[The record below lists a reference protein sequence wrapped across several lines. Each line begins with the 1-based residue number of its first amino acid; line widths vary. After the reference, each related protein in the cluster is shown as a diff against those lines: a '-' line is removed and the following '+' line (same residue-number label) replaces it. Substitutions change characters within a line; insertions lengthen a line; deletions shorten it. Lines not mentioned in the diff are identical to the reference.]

1 MLTIEQLQVHLN
13 LDAGTLQLWIEEGW
27 LLPRRDP
34 DFAFSEGDVA
44 RAQLILD
51 LKREMGVND
60 EGIGIILSL
69 VDQMHGLRRVLREL
83 MQASQEAGLP
93 RS

>member
-13 LDAGTLQLWIEEGW
+13 LDAGTLQLWIGEGW

-34 DFAFSEGDVA
+34 DLAFSEGDVA

-69 VDQMHGLRRVLREL
+69 IDQMHGLRRVLREL
-83 MQASQEAGLP
+83 MQASQEAGMP

>member
-1 MLTIEQLQVHLN
+1 MLTVEQLQVRLG
-13 LDAGTLQLWIEEGW
+13 LDAGTLHLWIEEGW
-27 LLPRRDP
+27 LLPRRNP
-34 DFAFSEGDVA
+34 DLAFSEGDVA
-44 RAQLILD
+44 RVQLILD

-83 MQASQEAGLP
+83 LQSSRGDGMPQP
-93 RS
+93 

>member
-1 MLTIEQLQVHLN
+1 MTIEQLQVRLN
-13 LDAGTLQLWIEEGW
+13 LDAGALQLWIDEGW
-27 LLPRRDP
+27 LLPRGDP
-34 DFAFSEGDVA
+34 DLAFTEGDVA

>member
-1 MLTIEQLQVHLN
+1 MLTIEQLQVRLD
-13 LDAGTLQLWIEEGW
+13 LDAGTLHLWIEEGW
-27 LLPRRDP
+27 LLPRRNP
-34 DFAFSEGDVA
+34 DLAFSEGDVA

-83 MQASQEAGLP
+83 LQASHGDGMLH
-93 RS
+93 S

>member
-1 MLTIEQLQVHLN
+1 MLTVEQLQVRLD
-13 LDAGTLQLWIEEGW
+13 LDAGTLDPWIDEGW

-34 DFAFSEGDVA
+34 DLAFSERDVA

-83 MQASQEAGLP
+83 MQASHEAGMP

>member
-1 MLTIEQLQVHLN
+1 MADTQ
-13 LDAGTLQLWIEEGW
+13 
-27 LLPRRDP
+27 RDP
-34 DFAFSEGDVA
+34 DLAFSEGNVA

-69 VDQMHGLRRVLREL
+69 IDQMHGLRRVLREL
-83 MQASQEAGLP
+83 MQANQEARLP

>member
-1 MLTIEQLQVHLN
+1 MFLLCPGYRGLLHKPCVLP
-13 LDAGTLQLWIEEGW
+13 
-27 LLPRRDP
+27 LLPRRGP
-34 DFAFSEGDVA
+34 DFAFSECDVA

-83 MQASQEAGLP
+83 MQASQEAGMP
-93 RS
+93 HS

>member
-1 MLTIEQLQVHLN
+1 MLTVEQLQVRLG
-13 LDAGTLQLWIEEGW
+13 LDAGTLHLWIEEGW

-34 DFAFSEGDVA
+34 DLAFSEGDVA

-83 MQASQEAGLP
+83 LQASHGDAMLH
-93 RS
+93 S

>member
-1 MLTIEQLQVHLN
+1 MPTVEQLQVRLG
-13 LDAGTLQLWIEEGW
+13 LDAGTLHLWIEEGW
-27 LLPRRDP
+27 LVPQRDP
-34 DFAFSEGDVA
+34 NLAFSERDVA

-83 MQASQEAGLP
+83 MQASHEAGMP
-93 RS
+93 QS